1 MLWCSALDAT
11 TGRTDI
17 GEMTEM
23 RIIGGI
29 AGGIRLQA
37 PAGRSIRPTEDRVKE
52 SMFGILGDLRGKTAL
67 DLFSGT
73 GALGLEALS
82 RGAAAV
88 FFFEKERQHVD
99 FIKRNL
105 AAVQKSMGPGAGK
118 TEVFCADAKK
128 APELLPDV
136 HPDIILADPPYAATA
151 QEYGA
156 AGLLLDN
163 AMACWAGRN
172 CILVLEHAADNV
184 LPWDEQTHWKLLRS
198 RTYGIRAVSF
208 AIGGEE
214 ND

>member
-1 MLWCSALDAT
+1 
-11 TGRTDI
+11 
-17 GEMTEM
+17 MTEM

-37 PAGRSIRPTEDRVKE
+37 PEGRVLRPTEDRVKE
-52 SMFGILGDLRGKTAL
+52 SMFGVLGDIRGKTVL

-99 FIKRNL
+99 FIRRNL
-105 AAVQKSMGPGAGK
+105 AAVLKSMGQDAGK
-118 TEVFCADAKK
+118 TEIFCADARK
-128 APELLPDV
+128 APEMLPEI
-136 HPDIILADPPYAATA
+136 HPDMILADPPYAATA

-156 AGLLLDN
+156 AGLLLDT
-163 AMACWAGRN
+163 AMAGWAARN
-172 CILVLEHAADNV
+172 CILVLEHAAENA
-184 LPWDEQTHWKLLRS
+184 LPWDEQEHWRLLKC